1 MTTQSLSS
9 VAGHIVGQYAQA
21 SKHLVGAY
29 RSGAQ
34 RLVNGTN
41 TGYVSL
47 LKSGVLPLVT
57 DNVQATLFKVQTQ
70 LTGLVEEGINTG
82 SNRAVQAIDFVAGG
96 VNSGIDRVAAAAVRV
111 EKALATQAL
120 TKVGQVAILPVAQVS
135 LTIATRTAEG
145 TKRLSAR
152 LAGVGATV
160 SPVVAKAK
168 RVVKK
173 TVRRAKAAR
182 A

>member
-1 MTTQSLSS
+1 MTTSSLSS

-47 LKSGVLPLVT
+47 LKTAVMPLVT
-57 DNVQATLFKVQTQ
+57 DDVQATLFKVQMQ

-96 VNSGIDRVAAAAVRV
+96 VHGGIGRVAAAAVRV

-120 TKVGQVAILPVAQVS
+120 TTIGQVAILPVAQVS
-135 LTIATRTAEG
+135 LAIATRTAEG

-152 LAGVGATV
+152 VAGAEA
-160 SPVVAKAK
+160 PMVAKAQ

-173 TVRRAKAAR
+173 AVRRAKAR